1 MEVNVLE
8 NLVKYYHE
16 NKISHAYLIETNNLE
31 KCYLDLLEVIKQI
44 FCQNEYNKECNKCN
58 ICNLVNQNY
67 LPSLVVI
74 SPDGMNIKKEQIVE
88 LKKKFSTVPIYTK
101 ENIYVIK
108 NAEKLN
114 GASATTMLK
123 FLEEPEQNI
132 LGFFITNNANNVIS
146 TIRSR
151 CEVIKVLYDIHELD
165 INNIT
170 NDINK
175 DKFDVA
181 IEYLFKIE
189 VEKKLGIMYNRDVVL
204 NKFSEREDIKTVFK
218 IIFIIY
224 EELLKK
230 VMGLDNKFDF
240 EKINE
245 LSSLDKDKVLRR
257 INLVTKFIDDIDSNV
272 NVELLLDKFV
282 IELGDYIE

>member
-44 FCQNEYNKECNKCN
+44 FCQNEYKKECNKCN

-74 SPDGMNIKKEQIVE
+74 SPDGMNIKKEQIME

-114 GASATTMLK
+114 GASANTMLK

-230 VMGLDNKFDF
+230 VMGLDNEFDF

>member
-31 KCYLDLLEVIKQI
+31 KCYLDLLVVIKQI

-114 GASATTMLK
+114 GASANTMLK

-189 VEKKLGIMYNRDVVL
+189 VEKNLGIMYNRDVVL

>member
-8 NLVKYYHE
+8 NLFKYYHE

-114 GASATTMLK
+114 GASANTMLK

-189 VEKKLGIMYNRDVVL
+189 VEKNLGIMYNRDVVL

>member
-44 FCQNEYNKECNKCN
+44 FCQNEECNKCN

-114 GASATTMLK
+114 GASANTMLK

>member
-114 GASATTMLK
+114 GASANTMLK
-123 FLEEPEQNI
+123 FLEEPEKNI

-175 DKFDVA
+175 DKFDVT

>member
-114 GASATTMLK
+114 GASANTMLK

-230 VMGLDNKFDF
+230 VIGLDNKFDF

-245 LSSLDKDKVLRR
+245 LSSLDKDSVLRR
-257 INLVTKFIDDIDSNV
+257 INLVTKFIYDIDSNV

>member
-114 GASATTMLK
+114 GASANTMLK

-181 IEYLFKIE
+181 IEYLFIIE

>member
-114 GASATTMLK
+114 GASANTMLK

-257 INLVTKFIDDIDSNV
+257 INLVTKFIDNIDSNV

>member
-31 KCYLDLLEVIKQI
+31 KCYLELLEVIKQI
-44 FCQNEYNKECNKCN
+44 FCQNEYSKECNKCN

-101 ENIYVIK
+101 ENIYIIK

-114 GASATTMLK
+114 GASANTMLK
-123 FLEEPEQNI
+123 FLEEPEPNI

-204 NKFSEREDIKTVFK
+204 NKFSEREDIKTIFK

-245 LSSLDKDKVLRR
+245 LSSLDKDAVLRR

>member
-67 LPSLVVI
+67 LPSLVVSI
-74 SPDGMNIKKEQIVE
+74 SPISSSSVDKITLMETSNI
-88 LKKKFSTVPIYTK
+88 LSTLPTI
-101 ENIYVIK
+101 IK
-108 NAEKLN
+108 NAENLN
-114 GASATTMLK
+114 GASANTMLK

>member
-16 NKISHAYLIETNNLE
+16 NKMSHAYLIETNNLE

-114 GASATTMLK
+114 GASANTMLK

-218 IIFIIY
+218 ILFIIY

-245 LSSLDKDKVLRR
+245 LSSLDKDSVLRR

-272 NVELLLDKFV
+272 NIELLLDKFV

>member
-16 NKISHAYLIETNNLE
+16 NKMSHAYLIETNNLE

-114 GASATTMLK
+114 GASANTMLK

-175 DKFDVA
+175 DKFHVA

-272 NVELLLDKFV
+272 NIELLLDKFV

>member
-16 NKISHAYLIETNNLE
+16 NKMSHAYLIETNNLE
-31 KCYLDLLEVIKQI
+31 KCYLNLLEVIKQI

-114 GASATTMLK
+114 GASANTMLK

-170 NDINK
+170 NDINI

-245 LSSLDKDKVLRR
+245 LSSLDKDSVLRR

-272 NVELLLDKFV
+272 NIELLLDKFV

>member
-1 MEVNVLE
+1 VEVNVLE

-114 GASATTMLK
+114 GASANTMLK

>member
-31 KCYLDLLEVIKQI
+31 KCYLDLLGVIKQI

-114 GASATTMLK
+114 GASANTMLK

-204 NKFSEREDIKTVFK
+204 NKFSEKEDIKTVFK

-245 LSSLDKDKVLRR
+245 LSSLNKDKVLRR

>member
-1 MEVNVLE
+1 MAAKALE
-8 NLVKYYHE
+8 KLVKYYHE
-16 NKISHAYLIETNNLE
+16 NKISHAYLLETNNLE
-31 KCYLDLLEVIKQI
+31 KCFLELKTVIKQI

-114 GASATTMLK
+114 GASANTMLK

>member
-74 SPDGMNIKKEQIVE
+74 SPDGMNIKKEQILE

-114 GASATTMLK
+114 GASANTMLK

-245 LSSLDKDKVLRR
+245 LSSLDKEKVLRR

>member
-1 MEVNVLE
+1 VEVNVLE

-74 SPDGMNIKKEQIVE
+74 SQDGMNIKKEQIVE

-114 GASATTMLK
+114 GASANTMLK

-272 NVELLLDKFV
+272 NVELLLDKFI

>member
-88 LKKKFSTVPIYTK
+88 LKKKFSIVPIYTK

-114 GASATTMLK
+114 GASANTMLK

>member
-114 GASATTMLK
+114 GASANTMLK

-245 LSSLDKDKVLRR
+245 LSSLDKEKVLRR

>member
-67 LPSLVVI
+67 LPSLLVI

-114 GASATTMLK
+114 GASANTMLK

>member
-1 MEVNVLE
+1 VEVNVLE

-74 SPDGMNIKKEQIVE
+74 SPDGMNIKKEQILE

-114 GASATTMLK
+114 GASANTMLK

-204 NKFSEREDIKTVFK
+204 NKFSEREDIKIVFK

>member
-74 SPDGMNIKKEQIVE
+74 SQDGMNIKKEQIVE

-114 GASATTMLK
+114 GASANTMLK

>member
-44 FCQNEYNKECNKCN
+44 FCQNEYSKECNKCN

-101 ENIYVIK
+101 ENIYIIK

-114 GASATTMLK
+114 GASANTMLK
-123 FLEEPEQNI
+123 FLEEPEPNI

-175 DKFDVA
+175 EKFDVA
-181 IEYLFKIE
+181 REYLFKIE
-189 VEKKLGIMYNRDVVL
+189 VEKKHGIMDNRDIFL
-204 NKFSEREDIKTVFK
+204 NKFSEREDIKTIFK

-240 EKINE
+240 EKLNE
-245 LSSLDKDKVLRR
+245 LSSLDKDTVLRR

>member
-114 GASATTMLK
+114 GASANTMLK

-151 CEVIKVLYDIHELD
+151 CEVIKVIYDIHELD

>member
-114 GASATTMLK
+114 GASANTMLK

-189 VEKKLGIMYNRDVVL
+189 VEKNLGIMYNRDVVL

>member
-16 NKISHAYLIETNNLE
+16 NKMSHAYLIETNNLE

-114 GASATTMLK
+114 GASANTMLK

-230 VMGLDNKFDF
+230 VIGLDNKFDF

-245 LSSLDKDKVLRR
+245 LSSLDKDSVLRR

-282 IELGDYIE
+282 IEVGDYIE

>member
-1 MEVNVLE
+1 
-8 NLVKYYHE
+8 
-16 NKISHAYLIETNNLE
+16 
-31 KCYLDLLEVIKQI
+31 
-44 FCQNEYNKECNKCN
+44 
-58 ICNLVNQNY
+58 
-67 LPSLVVI
+67 
-74 SPDGMNIKKEQIVE
+74 MNIKKEQILE

-114 GASATTMLK
+114 GASANTMLK

-204 NKFSEREDIKTVFK
+204 NKFSEREDIKIVFK

>member
-74 SPDGMNIKKEQIVE
+74 SQDGMNIKKEQIVE

-114 GASATTMLK
+114 GASANTMLK

-175 DKFDVA
+175 DKFDVT

>member
-1 MEVNVLE
+1 VEVNVLE

-114 GASATTMLK
+114 GASANTMLK

-245 LSSLDKDKVLRR
+245 LSSLDKEKVLRR

>member
-114 GASATTMLK
+114 GASANTMLK

-151 CEVIKVLYDIHELD
+151 CEVIKVVYDIHELD

-170 NDINK
+170 NDINI

-257 INLVTKFIDDIDSNV
+257 INLVTKFIDDIDSNL
-272 NVELLLDKFV
+272 NIELLLDKFV

>member
-1 MEVNVLE
+1 
-8 NLVKYYHE
+8 
-16 NKISHAYLIETNNLE
+16 
-31 KCYLDLLEVIKQI
+31 
-44 FCQNEYNKECNKCN
+44 
-58 ICNLVNQNY
+58 
-67 LPSLVVI
+67 
-74 SPDGMNIKKEQIVE
+74 
-88 LKKKFSTVPIYTK
+88 
-101 ENIYVIK
+101 
-108 NAEKLN
+108 
-114 GASATTMLK
+114 
-123 FLEEPEQNI
+123 
-132 LGFFITNNANNVIS
+132 
-146 TIRSR
+146 
-151 CEVIKVLYDIHELD
+151 
-165 INNIT
+165 
-170 NDINK
+170 
-175 DKFDVA
+175 
-181 IEYLFKIE
+181 
-189 VEKKLGIMYNRDVVL
+189 MYNRDVVL

>member
-114 GASATTMLK
+114 GASANTMLK

-224 EELLKK
+224 VELLKK

>member
-114 GASATTMLK
+114 GASANTMLK

-132 LGFFITNNANNVIS
+132 LGFFLTNNANNVIS

-175 DKFDVA
+175 DKFDLA